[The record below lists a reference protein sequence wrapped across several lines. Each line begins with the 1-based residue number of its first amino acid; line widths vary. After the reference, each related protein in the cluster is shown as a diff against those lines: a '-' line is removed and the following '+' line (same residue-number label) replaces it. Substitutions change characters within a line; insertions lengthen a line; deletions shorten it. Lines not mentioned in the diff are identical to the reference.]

1 MIRFL
6 HENKTSRLET
16 MHKTRS
22 RSHRYM
28 HNFIVIYLF
37 VYFVKL
43 ERLEMLQVEF
53 FLPPSSNTNIP
64 LV

>member
-6 HENKTSRLET
+6 RKNKTSRLET

-22 RSHRYM
+22 YL

-37 VYFVKL
+37 VYFVKR